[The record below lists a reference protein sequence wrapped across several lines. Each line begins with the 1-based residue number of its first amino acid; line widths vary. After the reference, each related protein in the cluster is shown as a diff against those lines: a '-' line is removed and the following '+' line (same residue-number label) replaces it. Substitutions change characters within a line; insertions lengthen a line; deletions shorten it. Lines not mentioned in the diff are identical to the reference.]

1 MEENIKIN
9 TSEFKLN
16 HHDHGGCN
24 TTFHH
29 VDLLSNNVL
38 LISFT

>member
-24 TTFHH
+24 TT
-29 VDLLSNNVL
+29 SIM
-38 LISFT
+38 LIYYLIMYY